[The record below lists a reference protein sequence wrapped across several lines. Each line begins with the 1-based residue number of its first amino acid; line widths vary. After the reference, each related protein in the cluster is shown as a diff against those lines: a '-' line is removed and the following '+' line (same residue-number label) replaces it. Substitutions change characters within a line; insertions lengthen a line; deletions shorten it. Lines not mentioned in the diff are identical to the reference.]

1 MENRAMRCCTP
12 YAHIPC
18 YWEQEG
24 VFILVPMQVGLR
36 LNTYI
41 ACTTKSSFQ
50 IHMYIGSSLLLNIIH
65 KIAGSGNT
73 LPTVMSRYYGTQN
86 SHTCVL

>member
-1 MENRAMRCCTP
+1 MENRAIHCCTP

-24 VFILVPMQVGLR
+24 VFILVPMQVSLR

-50 IHMYIGSSLLLNIIH
+50 IHMYIGSSILLNTSH

-73 LPTVMSRYYGTQN
+73 LHSVMSRYYGGQN
-86 SHTCVL
+86 SHTGVL

>member
-1 MENRAMRCCTP
+1 MENRAIRCCTP

-18 YWEQEG
+18 YWEQG
-24 VFILVPMQVGLR
+24 VFILVPMQVSLR

-50 IHMYIGSSLLLNIIH
+50 IHMYIGSSLLLNITH
-65 KIAGSGNT
+65 KIVGSGNT

>member
-1 MENRAMRCCTP
+1 MENRAIRCCTP

-24 VFILVPMQVGLR
+24 GFILVPMRVSLR

-50 IHMYIGSSLLLNIIH
+50 IHMYILLYTLCTHSLIL
-65 KIAGSGNT
+65 
-73 LPTVMSRYYGTQN
+73 GTRR
-86 SHTCVL
+86 CVHISPHVSEPKAEHLHSLYL

>member
-1 MENRAMRCCTP
+1 MENRAIRCCTP

-24 VFILVPMQVGLR
+24 VFILVPMQVSPR

-41 ACTTKSSFQ
+41 GCTT
-50 IHMYIGSSLLLNIIH
+50 
-65 KIAGSGNT
+65 
-73 LPTVMSRYYGTQN
+73 
-86 SHTCVL
+86 

>member
-1 MENRAMRCCTP
+1 MENTAIRFCTP

-24 VFILVPMQVGLR
+24 VLILVPMQVSLR

-50 IHMYIGSSLLLNIIH
+50 IHMNISSSLLLNI
-65 KIAGSGNT
+65 T
-73 LPTVMSRYYGTQN
+73 R
-86 SHTCVL
+86 

>member
-1 MENRAMRCCTP
+1 MENRAIRCCTP

-18 YWEQEG
+18 YWEQG
-24 VFILVPMQVGLR
+24 VFILVPMQVSLR

-50 IHMYIGSSLLLNIIH
+50 IHMYIGASYCSIL
-65 KIAGSGNT
+65 
-73 LPTVMSRYYGTQN
+73 
-86 SHTCVL
+86 HTR

>member
-1 MENRAMRCCTP
+1 MHCCTP

-18 YWEQEG
+18 YWEQEC
-24 VFILVPMQVGLR
+24 VFILVPMRVSLR

-50 IHMYIGSSLLLNIIH
+50 IHMYIGSSLLLN
-65 KIAGSGNT
+65 T
-73 LPTVMSRYYGTQN
+73 
-86 SHTCVL
+86 

>member
-1 MENRAMRCCTP
+1 MENRAIRCCTP

-18 YWEQEG
+18 YWEQDG
-24 VFILVPMQVGLR
+24 VFILVPMKVSLR

-41 ACTTKSSFQ
+41 RYTTKSSFQ
-50 IHMYIGSSLLLNIIH
+50 IHMYIGSSLLLNTSH

-73 LPTVMSRYYGTQN
+73 LPTVMTWYYG
-86 SHTCVL
+86 

>member
-1 MENRAMRCCTP
+1 MENRAIRCCTP

-24 VFILVPMQVGLR
+24 VFILVPIQVSLR

-41 ACTTKSSFQ
+41 AYTTKSSFQ
-50 IHMYIGSSLLLNIIH
+50 IHIYKRSSLLLNITH
-65 KIAGSGNT
+65 KIVGSGNT
-73 LPTVMSRYYGTQN
+73 LPTVMSRYYRTQN
-86 SHTCVL
+86 SHTGVL